1 MNNPKPGVQERILL
15 HLRDYVAFIESV
27 EVPFALSQM
36 GIANAVAIAR
46 SNVPRAISGLKEQ
59 GLLIERQA
67 HVSGVM
73 RKRKSYFLTSSGS
86 EHADETWNRLSKHEF
101 MVLSNE
107 EELIET
113 TLGSCNEIL
122 PFQIRP
128 VDILRYLRD
137 DGILEV
143 TKLTPELIER
153 DLTKRVEKQL
163 SSSLGDL
170 PRLRH
175 FYGRVTELQAIT
187 ETLDQGPFAILISGI
202 AGIGKTSLAS
212 KLLENYTFRR
222 NLIYHRC
229 QLGTGGR
236 PFLED
241 LAAWLSSIGVDAL
254 NDYLEASSVPRIDE
268 TVELLVSCL
277 QNIQALIVIDDY
289 HKNDEDVFYKII
301 YNFTLRINEMSDGL
315 GLVIFSRSYRP
326 VIPLRD
332 ENGKSVSKILP
343 LDGLDPESSKNIL
356 KSFES
361 IGDDDFGRI
370 YGISKGHPLVL
381 ELINRGASTIEHHLT
396 LENYVSMEIF
406 NKLSA
411 EEKRLLQSLAIF
423 REPVPLEALTTIDL
437 DLNTLDNLV
446 EQGLARRV
454 DSENYDVHDLIRE
467 FTFNGID
474 EQVAIPLHTSAAE
487 WYKKKL
493 NSTQDIIEY
502 LHHKISYA
510 DVESAAEELALRGD
524 ELINS
529 GQLELLGLINRLIDS
544 NGPAKTWG
552 KLWYLRGE
560 ILALSGDFG
569 GAEASFTV
577 AMDNAN
583 KAKDITLEST
593 LLSSLAELAWKRGD
607 SKLALDLH
615 RQALKRFIAI
625 KDSIGACNTY
635 TNMSYIFRSEGKKQL
650 AMDSHSEVEHILAN
664 EKDEKLVHA
673 RINLARSYLEMD
685 KLELGREHAL
695 KAFDET
701 QSKGDEITHSRA
713 RAVLG
718 RYYALIGDTDLA
730 LNHYSETL
738 QSLANEDDIEI
749 RVELILL
756 LGEVLEDSGK
766 RDEAV
771 ERYLEGLALAESS
784 NQPLLVGELL
794 SRLGTTG
801 FDKQRRMEYLQRA
814 LNVFREVG
822 ATRKMQ
828 EVQMMFHKAIT
839 GN

>member
-1 MNNPKPGVQERILL
+1 MSSPKPGVQERILL
-15 HLRDYVAFIESV
+15 HLRDYVAFSESV

-59 GLLIERQA
+59 GLLIEKQA
-67 HVSGVM
+67 HVHGVM
-73 RKRKSYFLTSSGS
+73 RKRKSYFLTTIGS
-86 EHADETWNRLSKHEF
+86 EVAEETWNRLSQHNFEILLPDERRVKT
-101 MVLSNE
+101 
-107 EELIET
+107 ELGT
-113 TLGSCNEIL
+113 CNEKL
-122 PFQIRP
+122 PFPIRP

-137 DGILEV
+137 DGVLDIS
-143 TKLTPELIER
+143 KLSPELIER

-175 FYGRVTELQAIT
+175 FFGRDTEIDGIS
-187 ETLDQGPFAILISGI
+187 EILDSGSNAILIPGI
-202 AGIGKTSLAS
+202 AGIGKTSLAA
-212 KLLENYTFRR
+212 KLLEKYTFRR

-229 QLGTGGR
+229 QLGAGGR

-241 LAAWLSSIGVDAL
+241 LGGWLSSVGVEEL
-254 NDYLEASSVPRIDE
+254 NDYLEASPVPRIDE
-268 TVELLVSCL
+268 TVELLVSSL
-277 QNIQALIVIDDY
+277 KNVSALIVIDDY
-289 HKNDEDVFYKII
+289 HKNDEDIFYKII
-301 YNFTLRINEMSDGL
+301 YNFVLRINEMNNEL

-326 VIPLRD
+326 VLPLRN
-332 ENGKSVSKILP
+332 EKGQNVSKILP
-343 LDGLDPESSKNIL
+343 LDGLDPDASKNIL
-356 KSFES
+356 DSFKSIS
-361 IGDDDFGRI
+361 DDEYKRI

-381 ELINRGASTIEHHLT
+381 ELINRGASTIEHNLT

-406 NKLSA
+406 DKLSA
-411 EEKRLLQSLAIF
+411 EEKRLLQSLSIF
-423 REPVPLEALTTIDL
+423 REPVPLEALTDLDL

-474 EQVAIPLHTSAAE
+474 EQVAIPLHTSAAK

-493 NSTQDIIEY
+493 NSQQDLIEY

-510 DVESAAEELALRGD
+510 DSEIAAEEVAINGD
-524 ELINS
+524 ELINN

-544 NGPAKTWG
+544 KGNPKIWG
-552 KLWYLRGE
+552 KLWYLRGK
-560 ILALSGDFG
+560 ILFLSGDFG
-569 GAEASFTV
+569 GSEASFTV
-577 AMDNAN
+577 GMNLAN
-583 KAKDITLEST
+583 QAKDINLESI
-593 LLSSLAELAWKRGD
+593 LLSNLAELAWKRGD
-607 SKLALDLH
+607 SSTALDLH
-615 RQALKRFIAI
+615 RQALKRFIAT

-635 TNMSYIFRSEGKKQL
+635 TKMSYIFRSQGKKQL
-650 AMDSHSEVEHILAN
+650 AMDAHSEVEHILSTEVN
-664 EKDEKLVHA
+664 PELIYS
-673 RINLARSYLEMD
+673 RINLARSYLEMGE
-685 KLELGREHAL
+685 LELGRKHAL
-695 KAFDET
+695 TAFDST
-701 QSKGDEITHSRA
+701 QNEDEITHSRA

-730 LNHYSETL
+730 LNHYLETL
-738 QSLANEDDIEI
+738 QSLSNRDDVEI
-749 RVELILL
+749 RVELIILM
-756 LGEVLEDSGK
+756 GEVLEDSGK

-794 SRLGTTG
+794 SRLGSTG
-801 FDKQRRMEYLQRA
+801 LEKQRRMEYLQRA

>member
-73 RKRKSYFLTSSGS
+73 RKRKSYFLTSTG
-86 EHADETWNRLSKHEF
+86 ADIAEETWNRLSQHKF
-101 MVLSNE
+101 SVLSDDDN
-107 EELIET
+107 LLET
-113 TLGSCNEIL
+113 TLGSCSEVL

-137 DGILEV
+137 DGVLDI
-143 TKLTPELIER
+143 TKLSPELIER

-163 SSSLGDL
+163 TSTLGDL

-175 FYGRVTELQAIT
+175 FYGRVTELQAIS
-187 ETLDQGPFAILISGI
+187 ESLDEGPTAILIPGI
-202 AGIGKTSLAS
+202 AGIGKTSLAA

-229 QLGTGGR
+229 QLGVGGR

-241 LAAWLSSIGVDAL
+241 IGAWLSSIGIDEL
-254 NDYLEASSVPRIDE
+254 NDYLEASSVPRVDE
-268 TVELLVSCL
+268 TVELLISCL
-277 QNIQALIVIDDY
+277 KKVPALIVIDDY
-289 HKNDEDVFYKII
+289 HKNDEDIFYKII
-301 YNFTLRINEMSDGL
+301 YNFTLRINEMDEGL

-326 VIPLRD
+326 VLPLRD
-332 ENGKSVSKILP
+332 KSGKTVSKILP
-343 LDGLDPESSKNIL
+343 LDGLDPESSKNLL
-356 KSFES
+356 KSFDS
-361 IGDDDFGRI
+361 IDEDNFERI
-370 YGISKGHPLVL
+370 YGVSKGHPLVL
-381 ELINRGASTIEHHLT
+381 ELIDRGASTIEHHLT
-396 LENYVSMEIF
+396 LENYVSLEIF

-423 REPVPLEALTTIDL
+423 REPIPLEALTNLDL

-454 DSENYDVHDLIRE
+454 DSDNYDVHDLIRE
-467 FTFNGID
+467 FIFNGID
-474 EQVAIPLHTSAAE
+474 EQVSIPLHNSAAE

-493 NSTQDIIEY
+493 HTPQDIIEY

-510 DVESAAEELALRGD
+510 DSEDAAEEVALRGS
-524 ELINS
+524 ELIHT

-544 NGPAKTWG
+544 KGPAKIWG
-552 KLWYLRGE
+552 KLWHLRGE
-560 ILALSGDFG
+560 ILALAGDFG

-583 KAKDITLEST
+583 KAKDLKLESV

-607 SKLALDLH
+607 STLALDLH
-615 RQALKRFIAI
+615 RQALKRFIAV
-625 KDSIGACNTY
+625 KDSIGACNSY
-635 TNMSYIFRSEGKKQL
+635 TNMSYIFRSQGKKQL
-650 AMDSHSEVEHILAN
+650 AMDAHSEVEHILSN
-664 EKDEKLVHA
+664 EKDTNLVHA
-673 RINLARSYLEMD
+673 RINLARSYLEMGE
-685 KLELGREHAL
+685 LESGREHAL
-695 KAFDET
+695 KAYDET
-701 QSKGDEITHSRA
+701 QSKDEEITHSRA

-718 RYYALIGDTDLA
+718 RYYALNGDTDLA
-730 LNHYSETL
+730 LNHYLETL
-738 QSLANEDDIEI
+738 QTLGNSEDFEI
-749 RVELILL
+749 KVELILL

-771 ERYLEGLALAESS
+771 EKYLEGLALAESS

-794 SRLGTTG
+794 SRLGSTG
-801 FDKQRRMEYLQRA
+801 LDKQRRMEYLQRA

>member
-1 MNNPKPGVQERILL
+1 MINPKPGVQERILL
-15 HLRDYVAFIESV
+15 HLRDYVAFIDSV

-73 RKRKSYFLTSSGS
+73 RKRKSYFLTSTGA
-86 EHADETWNRLSKHEF
+86 EHADETWNRLSRHKF
-101 MVLSNE
+101 SILSLDE
-107 EELIET
+107 QILET
-113 TLGSCNEIL
+113 TLGTCSEIL
-122 PFQIRP
+122 PFPIRP
-128 VDILRYLRD
+128 VDIIRYLRD
-137 DGILEV
+137 DSILDV
-143 TKLTPELIER
+143 SKLSPELIER

-163 SSSLGDL
+163 ASNLGDL

-187 ETLDQGPFAILISGI
+187 EALDQGPSAILIPGI

-229 QLGTGGR
+229 QLGSGGR

-241 LAAWLSSIGVDAL
+241 LAAWLSSIGVDDL
-254 NDYLEASSVPRIDE
+254 NDYLEASAVPRVDE

-277 QNIQALIVIDDY
+277 QNIPALIVIDDY
-289 HKNDEDVFYKII
+289 HKNDEDIFYKII
-301 YNFTLRINEMSDGL
+301 HNFTLRINEMSEGV

-332 ENGKSVSKILP
+332 EHGKSVSKFLP
-343 LDGLDPESSKNIL
+343 LDGLDPEASKNIL
-356 KSFES
+356 KSIDIIEGQDFE
-361 IGDDDFGRI
+361 RI

-381 ELINRGASTIEHHLT
+381 ELINRGASTLEHHLT
-396 LENYVSMEIF
+396 LENYVSLEIF

-423 REPVPLEALTTIDL
+423 REPIPLEALTNLDL

-493 NSTQDIIEY
+493 HTPQDIIEY

-510 DVESAAEELALRGD
+510 DSESAAEEVALMGK
-524 ELINS
+524 ELISS
-529 GQLELLGLINRLIDS
+529 GQLELLGLINRLIDT
-544 NGPAKTWG
+544 NGPEKTWG

-560 ILALSGDFG
+560 ILALAGDFG
-569 GAEASFTV
+569 GAEASYTF
-577 AMDNAN
+577 AMDHAN

-593 LLSSLAELAWKRGD
+593 LLSCLAELAWKRGD
-607 SKLALDLH
+607 STLALDLH
-615 RQALKRFIAI
+615 RQALKRFIAT
-625 KDSIGACNTY
+625 KDSIGACKTY
-635 TNMSYIFRSEGKKQL
+635 TNMSYIFRSEGKKQF
-650 AMDSHSEVEHILAN
+650 AIDAHSEVEHILAN
-664 EKDEKLVHA
+664 EKDPGLVHA
-673 RINLARSYLEMD
+673 RINLARSYLEMG
-685 KLELGREHAL
+685 KLESGREHAL
-695 KAFDET
+695 KAYDET
-701 QSKGDEITHSRA
+701 ESNIDGITHSRA

-730 LNHYSETL
+730 LNHYLETL
-738 QSLANEDDIEI
+738 QTLANKDDLEI
-749 RVELILL
+749 KVELILL

-801 FDKQRRMEYLQRA
+801 LDRQHRMEYLQRA

>member
-1 MNNPKPGVQERILL
+1 MSSPKPGVQERILL
-15 HLRDYVAFIESV
+15 HLRDYVAFSESV

-67 HVSGVM
+67 HVHGVM
-73 RKRKSYFLTSSGS
+73 RKRKSYFLTSLGA
-86 EHADETWNRLSKHEF
+86 EIADETWNRLSQHSFE
-101 MVLSNE
+101 VLFPDE
-107 EELIET
+107 EVIT
-113 TLGSCNEIL
+113 TDLGTCNEKL
-122 PFQIRP
+122 PFPIRP

-137 DGILEV
+137 DGILDV
-143 TKLTPELIER
+143 SKLSPELIER

-175 FYGRVTELQAIT
+175 FYGRVTEIQAIS
-187 ETLDQGPFAILISGI
+187 ETLDAGANAILIPGI
-202 AGIGKTSLAS
+202 AGIGKTSLAA

-229 QLGTGGR
+229 QLGAGGR
-236 PFLED
+236 QFLED
-241 LAAWLSSIGVDAL
+241 LGGWLSSIGIDGL
-254 NDYLEASSVPRIDE
+254 NDYLEASPVPRIDE

-277 QNIQALIVIDDY
+277 KNISALIIIDDY
-289 HKNDEDVFYKII
+289 HKNDEDIFYKII
-301 YNFTLRINEMSDGL
+301 FNFVLRINEMNDDL

-326 VIPLRD
+326 VLPLRN
-332 ENGKSVSKILP
+332 ESGGIVSKILP
-343 LDGLDPESSKNIL
+343 LDGLDPDASKNIL
-356 KSFES
+356 NSFES
-361 IGDDDFGRI
+361 ISEDHFERI
-370 YGISKGHPLVL
+370 YGVSKGHPLVL
-381 ELINRGASTIEHHLT
+381 ELINRGASTLEHNLT

-411 EEKRLLQSLAIF
+411 EEKRLLQSLSIF
-423 REPVPLEALTTIDL
+423 REPVPLEALTNLDL

-493 NSTQDIIEY
+493 SSPPDLIEY

-510 DVESAAEELALRGD
+510 DSEIAADEVAKNGD
-524 ELINS
+524 ELIKT

-544 NGPAKTWG
+544 KGTPKVWG

-560 ILALSGDFG
+560 ILSLSGDFG

-577 AMDNAN
+577 AMDHAN
-583 KAKDITLEST
+583 KAKDVTLESI

-607 SKLALDLH
+607 STLALDLH

-625 KDSIGACNTY
+625 KDSIGASNTY
-635 TNMSYIFRSEGKKQL
+635 TKMSYIFRSQGKKQL
-650 AMDSHSEVEHILAN
+650 AMDAHSEVEHILSTEQDPN
-664 EKDEKLVHA
+664 LVHS
-673 RINLARSYLEMD
+673 RINLARSYLEMGE
-685 KLELGREHAL
+685 LELGRKHAL
-695 KAFDET
+695 MAYDET
-701 QSKGDEITHSRA
+701 QVEDDEITHSRA

-730 LNHYSETL
+730 LNHYLETL
-738 QSLANEDDIEI
+738 QSLGNKDDLEI
-749 RVELILL
+749 KVELILL

-801 FDKQRRMEYLQRA
+801 LEKQRRMEYLQRA

>member
-1 MNNPKPGVQERILL
+1 MSSPKPGVQERILL
-15 HLRDYVAFIESV
+15 HLRDYVAFSESV

-67 HVSGVM
+67 HVHGVM
-73 RKRKSYFLTSSGS
+73 RKRKSYFLTKIGS
-86 EHADETWNRLSKHEF
+86 EIADETWNRLSHHKF
-101 MVLSNE
+101 
-107 EELIET
+107 
-113 TLGSCNEIL
+113 EIL
-122 PFQIRP
+122 FPNEDVIKTDLGTCSEKLPFPIRP

-137 DGILEV
+137 DGVLDIS
-143 TKLTPELIER
+143 KLSPELIER

-175 FYGRVTELQAIT
+175 FFGRDHEIEVISEI
-187 ETLDQGPFAILISGI
+187 LDEGASAILIPGI
-202 AGIGKTSLAS
+202 AGIGKTSLAA
-212 KLLENYTFRR
+212 KLLEKYTFRR

-229 QLGTGGR
+229 QLGAGGR

-241 LAAWLSSIGVDAL
+241 IGGWLSSIGVEEL
-254 NDYLEASSVPRIDE
+254 NDYLEASPVPRIDE
-268 TVELLVSCL
+268 TVELLVSSL
-277 QNIQALIVIDDY
+277 KNIPALIVIDDY
-289 HKNDEDVFYKII
+289 HKNDEDIFYKII
-301 YNFTLRINEMSDGL
+301 YNFVSRINEIKDDL

-326 VIPLRD
+326 VLPLRNL
-332 ENGKSVSKILP
+332 NGETVSKIIP
-343 LDGLDPESSKNIL
+343 IDGLDPDASKSIL
-356 KSFES
+356 NSFES
-361 IGDDDFGRI
+361 ITEDELDRI

-381 ELINRGASTIEHHLT
+381 ELINRGASTIEHNLT
-396 LENYVSMEIF
+396 LENYVSLEIF

-411 EEKRLLQSLAIF
+411 EEKRLLQSLSIF
-423 REPVPLEALTTIDL
+423 REPVPVEAITNLNL

-493 NSTQDIIEY
+493 NSPQDLIEY

-510 DVESAAEELALRGD
+510 DTEIAAEEVAVNGE
-524 ELINS
+524 ELINN

-544 NGPAKTWG
+544 KGDPKVWG
-552 KLWYLRGE
+552 KLWYLRGK
-560 ILALSGDFG
+560 ILSLSGDFG
-569 GAEASFTV
+569 GSEASFTV
-577 AMDNAN
+577 AMNLAN
-583 KAKDITLEST
+583 KGKDIHLESI
-593 LLSSLAELAWKRGD
+593 LLSNLAELGWKRGD
-607 SKLALDLH
+607 SKTALDLH
-615 RQALKRFIAI
+615 RQALKRFIAT
-625 KDSIGACNTY
+625 KDSIGASNTY
-635 TNMSYIFRSEGKKQL
+635 TKMSYIFRSQGKKQL
-650 AMDSHSEVEHILAN
+650 AMDAHSEVEHILST
-664 EKDEKLVHA
+664 EKDPELIHS
-673 RINLARSYLEMD
+673 RINLARSYLEMGE
-685 KLELGREHAL
+685 LELGRKHAL
-695 KAFDET
+695 MAFDDT
-701 QSKGDEITHSRA
+701 KGKDDDITHSRA

-730 LNHYSETL
+730 LNHYLETL
-738 QSLANEDDIEI
+738 QSLSNRDDFEI

-801 FDKQRRMEYLQRA
+801 LEKQRRMEYLQRA